1 MKAQTAQTLA
11 VFHITR
17 GGRFFNSGHKEF
29 FGFYTYDGIV
39 DYLTNY
45 HDMWD
50 KNRDEKGRFYKTY
63 FTDGTGNHVA
73 DYGDMIFDFDGD
85 YDRFV
90 LVPLNELDTDEKY
103 IIFRDGNY
111 IEEEVCESVDEDEL
125 REIADRMGE
134 WKSVFNHIIRING
147 WNAADFG
154 QEIED

>member
-17 GGRFFNSGHKEF
+17 GGRFNNSGHKGF
-29 FGFYTYDGIV
+29 FGVFTYDGIV

-50 KNRDEKGRFYKTY
+50 RNRDEKGRFCKTY

-73 DYGDMIFDFDGD
+73 DYGDMVFDFDGD

-111 IEEEVCESVDEDEL
+111 IEEEVCKSVDEDEL